1 MNINTNKR
9 VLALLIALSMI
20 FALAACGGGGKS
32 PAGTY
37 NLSKISE
44 NGEEITAEEM
54 AEIIG
59 MDIGMTLELT
69 KDNKFTLNMGL
80 FGDEGEESISG
91 AWKMDGDSM
100 ILSVEDVEWP
110 VTCDDNTVE
119 LDMEGAIF
127 TFEKQ

>member
-1 MNINTNKR
+1 MNIDTNKR

-20 FALAACGGGGKS
+20 FALAACGGGKS

-37 NLSKISE
+37 NLSKMSE

>member
-20 FALAACGGGGKS
+20 FALAACGGGKS

-110 VTCDDNTVE
+110 LTCDDNIVE